1 MTASTSPDFDVIRN
15 RLIEA
20 VRAHWKLLLIEGIL
34 MIVLGLLAV
43 ALPIIST
50 LAVTI
55 LVGWLFVIG
64 GIFRLI
70 ASIRTR
76 TRPGFW
82 WSLLT
87 SVLEIVAGVL
97 LLVQPIQ
104 GMLTLTIV
112 LIALFILEG
121 IATIT
126 LALRFRGRIQNWGWT
141 LLSGIIDLVLA
152 FLIWAGWPATA
163 AWAIGLLVGI
173 NMAFLGFSVVMIA
186 LGARYAGGPADR
198 QAASS
203 SPA

>member
-82 WSLLT
+82 
-87 SVLEIVAGVL
+87 
-97 LLVQPIQ
+97 
-104 GMLTLTIV
+104 
-112 LIALFILEG
+112 
-121 IATIT
+121 
-126 LALRFRGRIQNWGWT
+126 
-141 LLSGIIDLVLA
+141 
-152 FLIWAGWPATA
+152 
-163 AWAIGLLVGI
+163 
-173 NMAFLGFSVVMIA
+173 
-186 LGARYAGGPADR
+186 
-198 QAASS
+198 
-203 SPA
+203 